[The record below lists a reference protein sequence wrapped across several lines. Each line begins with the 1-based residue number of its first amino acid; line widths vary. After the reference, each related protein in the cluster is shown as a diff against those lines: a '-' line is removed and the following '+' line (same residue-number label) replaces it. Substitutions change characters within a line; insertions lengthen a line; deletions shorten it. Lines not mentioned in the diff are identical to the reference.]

1 MLRMRIKDRNLNK
14 KLDIESSLSHPKEF
28 TLFKQQKMVNNTQ
41 NQKKTNRHKTAS
53 GKTSSNIKF

>member
-28 TLFKQQKMVNNTQ
+28 TLFKQQKMDLIVNNKA
-41 NQKKTNRHKTAS
+41 NLLNK
-53 GKTSSNIKF
+53 